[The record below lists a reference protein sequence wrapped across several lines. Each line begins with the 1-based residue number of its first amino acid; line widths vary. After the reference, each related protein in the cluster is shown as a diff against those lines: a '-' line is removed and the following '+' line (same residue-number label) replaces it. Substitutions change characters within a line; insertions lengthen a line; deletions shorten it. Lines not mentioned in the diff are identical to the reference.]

1 MVDGYITVQYGQN
14 KFDVEV
20 MGSDELDDVTESIMK
35 QYPDFNP
42 DDAVVRCGWIDLFG
56 DEYNVPG
63 FPSLGYMVPTPCAL
77 PYDEAGTL
85 VRNLSDAVALMD
97 NMDEDTAR
105 AFINLCYY
113 YDEVIT
119 LGEFQDRCG
128 TRVMDEADYALE
140 YIENV
145 VASGE
150 DDALVREMLPYMD
163 MKAFGE
169 SLLMSCNTTDP
180 DPVTGWYWTVNE

>member
-42 DDAVVRCGWIDLFG
+42 DESVVRHGWIELSG
-56 DEYNVPG
+56 DDYMVPG
-63 FPSLGYMVPTPCAL
+63 FPPLSYMVPTEKGL
-77 PYDEAGTL
+77 PYNEARTL
-85 VRNLSDAVALMD
+85 VCHISDAVALMD

-128 TRVMDEADYALE
+128 TRITDEAEYARD
-140 YIENV
+140 YIENM
-145 VASGE
+145 ASSE

>member
-1 MVDGYITVQYGQN
+1 MVDGYITVQYGHN

-20 MGSDELDDVTESIMK
+20 MGSDDLDDVTESIMK

-42 DDAVVRCGWIDLFG
+42 DEAVVRRCWIDLSG
-56 DEYNVPG
+56 DEYMVPG
-63 FPSLGYMVPTPCAL
+63 SPSWGYMVPTP
-77 PYDEAGTL
+77 YNEAGTL
-85 VRNLSDAVALMD
+85 VCNISDAVALMD

-105 AFINLCYY
+105 AFINICYY
-113 YDEVIT
+113 YDEVVT

-128 TRVMDEADYALE
+128 TRVTSEAEYARE

>member
-1 MVDGYITVQYGQN
+1 MVDGYIMVQYGQN

-42 DDAVVRCGWIDLFG
+42 DDAVVRCGWIDLSG

-63 FPSLGYMVPTPCAL
+63 SPPWGYMVPTP
-77 PYDEAGTL
+77 YNEAGTL
-85 VRNLSDAVALMD
+85 VCNISDAVALMD

-105 AFINLCYY
+105 AFINICYY

-128 TRVMDEADYALE
+128 TRITNEADYARD
-140 YIENV
+140 YIENM
-145 VASGE
+145 ASSE
-150 DDALVREMLPYMD
+150 DDALVHEMLPYMD
-163 MKAFGE
+163 LKAFGE
-169 SLLMSCNTTDP
+169 SLLLSYNTTDP

>member
-20 MGSDELDDVTESIMK
+20 MGNDDLDDVTESITK
-35 QYPDFNP
+35 EYPGFNP
-42 DDAVVRCGWIDLFG
+42 DDAVVRRGWIDLYG

-63 FPSLGYMVPTPCAL
+63 FPSLGYMVPTPCTL
-77 PYDEAGTL
+77 SYNEAGTL
-85 VRNLSDAVALMD
+85 VCNLSDAVALMD

-105 AFINLCYY
+105 AFINICYY
-113 YDEVIT
+113 YNEVVT
-119 LGEFQDRCG
+119 LNEFQDRCD
-128 TRVMDEADYALE
+128 TRVTNEEDYALE

-145 VASGE
+145 VAGGE
-150 DDALVREMLPYMD
+150 YDALVHEMIPYMD

-180 DPVTGWYWTVNE
+180 DPITGWYWTVNE

>member
-1 MVDGYITVQYGQN
+1 MVEGYITVQYQN
-14 KFDVEV
+14 HFDVEV
-20 MGSDELDDVTESIMK
+20 MGSDELDDVTESITA
-35 QYPDFNP
+35 QYPGFNP
-42 DDAVVRCGWIDLFG
+42 DDAVVLCGWIDLSG

-63 FPSLGYMVPTPCAL
+63 FPSLGYLVPTPCAL
-77 PYDEAGTL
+77 PYNEARTL

-128 TRVMDEADYALE
+128 TRVTNEADYARD
-140 YIENV
+140 YIENM
-145 VASGE
+145 ASGE